1 MMKEDVT
8 QVTHSIPGSSTRHTL
23 TAAPAT
29 RAKLHPVLK
38 LTRAHLAVA
47 GRPKQAEVF
56 AQAAARVAQQL
67 GPQLKT
73 DVGCK
78 ASLLPSSLHPFSHLA
93 AKALFVTL
101 DLGGEALA
109 VLELDLFAV
118 GAILGKITGGHE
130 PVATP
135 TRLTPIEEAAL
146 GWVAL
151 ATLAGLR
158 AESAFANLAPR
169 LVSLTLDRGDVL
181 RQVDARLRHV
191 AVQLDLQ
198 LGDTRCL
205 GRLLVPSLWLQAKL
219 EALPA
224 EPLAQ
229 AQESVLSATLPVR
242 CFLGSALLPKED
254 LAALASGD
262 VVLFTGSAQ
271 GPGGLLGPGRLIGPS
286 FELRGTF
293 TEAGFTL
300 TRALERPHQE
310 SRMSV
315 EPNVPVEVEVELTRL
330 RLPLNQL
337 GALHAGG
344 IIPLHVNAAQ
354 QVVLRIGDKAVA
366 RAELVELEG
375 EIGARIV
382 AML

>member
-1 MMKEDVT
+1 MMREDIT
-8 QVTHSIPGSSTRHTL
+8 QVTHSVPGSSTRHTMP
-23 TAAPAT
+23 AAPAT

-47 GRPKQAEVF
+47 RRPQQADALAE
-56 AQAAARVAQQL
+56 AAAHVAERL

-73 DVGCK
+73 TLSCK

-93 AKALFVTL
+93 AKGLFVTL

-118 GAILGKITGGHE
+118 GALLGKITGGHE
-130 PVATP
+130 PVAAP
-135 TRLTPIEEAAL
+135 TKLTAIEEAAL

-151 ATLAGLR
+151 ATLSELR
-158 AESAFANLAPR
+158 AERGLANLAPR

-181 RQVDARLRHV
+181 RQVDASLRHV
-191 AVQLDLQ
+191 AVQLELQ
-198 LGDTRCL
+198 LGETRCL
-205 GRLLVPSLWLQAKL
+205 GRLLVPSLWLQSKL
-219 EALPA
+219 EAQPV
-224 EPLAQ
+224 EPLPKPH
-229 AQESVLSATLPVR
+229 ESVMSATLPVR

-262 VVLFTGSAQ
+262 VILFTGSAH
-271 GPGGLLGPGRLIGPS
+271 GPRGLHGPGRLVGPS

-300 TRALERPHQE
+300 TRAVERPNQE
-310 SRMSV
+310 SSMSV

-330 RLPLNQL
+330 RLPLHQL

-375 EIGARIV
+375 ELGARIV